1 MIKRSVFRPD
11 IEGLRGI
18 AVLSVVVFH
27 CGVVGVSGGFVG
39 VDVFFVLSGYLI
51 TGLLVNEIRTTSHL
65 DLLQFYARRARRL
78 LPAAALVTIATLVA
92 GVIIMAPNE
101 LMLAARAARATAVYL
116 SNMFFALNAA
126 DYFARDVKWNP
137 MLHTWTLAVEE
148 QFYLLW
154 PVLIMLGLRHRRSQ
168 KLLVYLLSIV
178 TVISLAASIRL
189 TNTAPAYAFYGL
201 PTRAWEFG
209 IGGLAILIPRGS
221 LKGSNAALTALGWL
235 GLLSVLAS
243 FHFISERQRFPGWIA
258 VIPVLGTTL
267 TLIAGAELPHVGVG
281 RVLDSRPLQFLG
293 TMSYSWYLWHWPF
306 LVFAAVLYP
315 SISMAGRIVAALAA
329 LVVAAVAHYLVENPL
344 RFQPRLVRSPILSL
358 GFGGVLMALS
368 LSAAF
373 LSLRFAARLA
383 TEPAMQ
389 PITAAVND
397 IADMERER
405 CVSLAQATEVK
416 TCSFGLAASPTTIVL
431 FGDSH
436 AIQWF
441 NPMRLMAERHGWHLL
456 TVLKSGCP
464 AADVAVSDDCT
475 TWRADAIQRIQ
486 SLRPTL
492 VVVANS
498 TGYLARK
505 DPPLSLDEWKRGT
518 RRTLSALTANGIKVV
533 AIRDT
538 PLPGFDVPTC
548 LARSVRHAWYS
559 AASCQIARSS
569 AIRPSVFEAEE
580 SAVQGLPGVRF
591 IDLTDQVCNRDAC
604 PAIRDGVIVYRDD
617 NHLTGAFAQS
627 LLPALEARL
636 APLPGL
642 RDAEAAPSHLLHVP

>member
-1 MIKRSVFRPD
+1 MIKGSVFRSD

-51 TGLLVNEIRTTSHL
+51 TGLLANEIRTTSHL
-65 DLLQFYARRARRL
+65 NLLQFYARRARRL
-78 LPAAALVTIATLVA
+78 LPAAALVSIATLVA

-101 LMLAARAARATAVYL
+101 LTLAARAARATAVYM

-126 DYFARDVKWNP
+126 DYFASDVKWNP

-148 QFYLLW
+148 QFYLFW

-168 KLLVYLLSIV
+168 KLLVWLLSIG

-189 TNTAPAYAFYGL
+189 TNTAPAFAFYGL

-209 IGGLAILIPRGS
+209 IGGLAILIPQGS
-221 LKGSNAALTALGWL
+221 LKGSSAALTALGWL
-235 GLLSVLAS
+235 GLLSMLAS
-243 FHFISERQRFPGWIA
+243 FHFISARQGFPGWIA
-258 VIPVLGTTL
+258 VIPVLGATL
-267 TLIAGAELPHVGVG
+267 TLIAGAEVPHVGVG
-281 RVLDSRPLQFLG
+281 RVLDSKPLQFLG

-315 SISMAGRIVAALAA
+315 SISTAGRIVAALAA
-329 LVVAAVAHYLVENPL
+329 LVVATVAHYLIENPL
-344 RFQPRLVRSPILSL
+344 RFQPRLVRNPILSL

-373 LSLRFAARLA
+373 ISLRFAARLA
-383 TEPAMQ
+383 IAPAMQ

-405 CVSLAQATEVK
+405 CVIPAQVTEVK
-416 TCSFGLAASPTTIVL
+416 TCSFGAAASPTTIVL

-436 AIQWF
+436 AMQWF
-441 NPMRLMAERHGWHLL
+441 NPMRLMAERHGWQLL

-464 AADVAVSDDCT
+464 ATDVAVSDDCT
-475 TWRADAIQRIQ
+475 TWRADAITRIQ

-492 VVVANS
+492 VVVANA
-498 TGYLARK
+498 TQYLARK
-505 DPPLSLDEWKRGT
+505 DAPIPLDEWKRGT
-518 RRTLSALTANGIKVV
+518 RRTLSALTANDSKVV

-569 AIRPSVFEAEE
+569 AITPSVFEAEE

-591 IDLTDQVCNRDAC
+591 IDLTDQICNGDAC

-636 APLPGL
+636 TPLLGL
-642 RDAEAAPSHLLHVP
+642 RGAAAAP

>member
-1 MIKRSVFRPD
+1 MIKRSSFRPD

-27 CGVVGVSGGFVG
+27 CGIVGVSGGFVG

-65 DLLQFYARRARRL
+65 NLLQFYARRARRL

-101 LMLAARAARATAVYL
+101 LTLAARAARATAVYL
-116 SNMFFALNAA
+116 SNLFFAFNAA

-154 PVLIMLGLRHRRSQ
+154 PVLIMLGLRHRRSER
-168 KLLVYLLSIV
+168 LLVCLLSIV
-178 TVISLAASIRL
+178 TVISLVASIRF
-189 TNTAPAYAFYGL
+189 TKTAPAYAFYGL

-221 LKGSNAALTALGWL
+221 LKGSSAAFTVLGWV

-243 FHFISERQRFPGWIA
+243 FHFISERFGFPGWIA
-258 VIPVLGTTL
+258 AIPVLGTTL

-281 RVLDSRPLQFLG
+281 RVLDSKPLQFLG

-315 SISMAGRIVAALAA
+315 SISTAGRIVAALAA
-329 LVVAAVAHYLVENPL
+329 LVVATVAHYLVENPL

-358 GFGGVLMALS
+358 CFGGALMALS
-368 LSAAF
+368 LTAAF
-373 LSLRFAARLA
+373 ISLRFAARLA
-383 TEPAMQ
+383 TAPAMQ
-389 PITAAVND
+389 PITAAAND

-405 CVSLAQATEVK
+405 CVALAQVREVK
-416 TCSFGLAASPTTIVL
+416 TCSFGVAASPTTLVL

-456 TVLKSGCP
+456 TVFKSGCP
-464 AADVAVSDDCT
+464 ATDVPGSDDCVA
-475 TWRADAIQRIQ
+475 WRADAIRRIQ
-486 SLRPTL
+486 SVRPTL

-498 TGYLARK
+498 SGYLARK
-505 DPPLSLDEWKRGT
+505 EAAVPLDQWKRGT

-548 LARSVRHAWYS
+548 LARSVRHAWYP

-569 AIRPSVFEAEE
+569 AIMPSVFEAEE
-580 SAVQGLPGVRF
+580 SAAQGLPGVRF
-591 IDLTDQVCNRDAC
+591 IDLTDQICNGDAC

-636 APLPGL
+636 APLLEL
-642 RDAEAAPSHLLHVP
+642 REAR

>member
-1 MIKRSVFRPD
+1 MITRSVFRPD

-27 CGVVGVSGGFVG
+27 CGIVGVSGGFVG

-65 DLLQFYARRARRL
+65 NLPQFYARRARRL

-116 SNMFFALNAA
+116 SSIVFALNAA
-126 DYFARDVKWNP
+126 DYFARDVKWNR

-168 KLLVYLLSIV
+168 KLLVCLLSIV

-189 TNTAPAYAFYGL
+189 TKTAPAYAFYGL

-221 LKGSNAALTALGWL
+221 LRGSSAAMTALGWL

-243 FHFISERQRFPGWIA
+243 FHFISDRYGFPGWIA
-258 VIPVLGTTL
+258 AIPVLGTTL

-281 RVLDSRPLQFLG
+281 RVLDSKPLQFLG

-315 SISMAGRIVAALAA
+315 SISTAGRIVAALAA

-358 GFGGVLMALS
+358 GFGGVLMAMS

-373 LSLRFAARLA
+373 ISLRFAARLA
-383 TEPAMQ
+383 TAPAMQ

-405 CVSLAQATEVK
+405 CVSLAQVTEVK
-416 TCSFGLAASPTTIVL
+416 TCSFGTAASATTIVL

-441 NPMRLMAERHGWHLL
+441 NPIRLMAERHGWRLL
-456 TVLKSGCP
+456 TVFKSGCP
-464 AADVAVSDDCT
+464 ATDVALSDDCT
-475 TWRADAIQRIQ
+475 TWRGDAIPFIQ

-498 TGYLARK
+498 TGYVARK
-505 DPPLSLDEWKRGT
+505 DAAVPLDEWKRGT
-518 RRTLSALTANGIKVV
+518 RRTLSALTANGSKVV

-538 PLPGFDVPTC
+538 PFPGFDVPTC

-569 AIRPSVFEAEE
+569 AILPSVFEAEE
-580 SAVQGLPGVRF
+580 SAAQGLPGVRF
-591 IDLTDQVCNRDAC
+591 IDLTDRVCNGDAC

-617 NHLTGAFAQS
+617 NHLAGAFAQS

-636 APLPGL
+636 APLLGL
-642 RDAEAAPSHLLHVP
+642 REAR

>member
-51 TGLLVNEIRTTSHL
+51 TGLLVDEIRTTSHL
-65 DLLQFYARRARRL
+65 NLLQFYARRARRL

-92 GVIIMAPNE
+92 GAIIMAPNE
-101 LMLAARAARATAVYL
+101 LTLAARAARATAVYL

-148 QFYLLW
+148 QFYLVW

-168 KLLVYLLSIV
+168 KLLVCLLSIV
-178 TVISLAASIRL
+178 TIISLAASIRL
-189 TNTAPAYAFYGL
+189 TKTAPAYAFYGL
-201 PTRAWEFG
+201 PARAWEFG
-209 IGGLAILIPRGS
+209 IGGLAILIARGS
-221 LKGSNAALTALGWL
+221 LKGSSAALTALGWL

-243 FHFISERQRFPGWIA
+243 FHFISERHGFPGWIA

-281 RVLDSRPLQFLG
+281 RVLDSKPLQFLG

-306 LVFAAVLYP
+306 LVFAAVLDP
-315 SISMAGRIVAALAA
+315 SISTAGRIVAALAA
-329 LVVAAVAHYLVENPL
+329 LVVATGAHYLIENPL

-358 GFGGVLMALS
+358 AFGGVLMALS

-373 LSLRFAARLA
+373 ISLRFAARLA
-383 TEPAMQ
+383 SAPAMQ

-405 CVSLAQATEVK
+405 CVSLTEETEVK
-416 TCSFGLAASPTTIVL
+416 TCSFGSAASPTTIVL

-441 NPMRLMAERHGWHLL
+441 NPMRLMAERYGWHLL

-464 AADVAVSDDCT
+464 ATDVVVSDDCT
-475 TWRADAIQRIQ
+475 TWRADAIPRIQ

-492 VVVANS
+492 VVVANA
-498 TGYLARK
+498 TRYLAGK
-505 DPPLSLDEWKRGT
+505 DAPVPLDEWKRGT
-518 RRTLSALTANGIKVV
+518 RRTLSALAANGMKVV

-538 PLPGFDVPTC
+538 PFPGFDVPTC
-548 LARSVRHAWYS
+548 LARSVHHAWYS
-559 AASCQIARSS
+559 PVSCQIARSS
-569 AIRPSVFEAEE
+569 AITPSVFEAEE
-580 SAVQGLPGVRF
+580 SAVQGLAGVRF
-591 IDLTDQVCNRDAC
+591 IDLTDQICNGVAC
-604 PAIRDGVIVYRDD
+604 PAIRDGLIVYRDD
-617 NHLTGAFAQS
+617 NHLTGTFAQS

-642 RDAEAAPSHLLHVP
+642 R

>member
-1 MIKRSVFRPD
+1 MVKSSVFRSD

-27 CGVVGVSGGFVG
+27 CGFVAVSGGFVG

-51 TGLLVNEIRTTSHL
+51 TGLLVNEIVTTSHL
-65 DLLQFYARRARRL
+65 NLPRFYARRARRL
-78 LPAAALVTIATLVA
+78 LPAAALVSIATLVVGA
-92 GVIIMAPNE
+92 IIMAPNE
-101 LMLAARAARATAVYL
+101 LMFTARATRATAVYL

-126 DYFARDVKWNP
+126 DYFGSNVKWNP

-148 QFYLLW
+148 QFYLFW

-168 KLLVYLLSIV
+168 KLLVCLLSIV

-189 TNTAPAYAFYGL
+189 TNTAPAFAFYGL

-209 IGGLAILIPRGS
+209 IGGLAILVTRGS
-221 LKGSNAALTALGWL
+221 LKGSSITLTALGWL

-243 FHFISERQRFPGWIA
+243 FHFISARQGVPGWVA
-258 VIPVLGTTL
+258 VIPVLGTTV

-281 RVLDSRPLQFLG
+281 RLLDSRPLQFLG

-315 SISMAGRIVAALAA
+315 SISRDGKIVAALAA
-329 LVVAAVAHYLVENPL
+329 LLVASVAHYAVENPL

-358 GFGGVLMALS
+358 GLGGVLMALT
-368 LSAAF
+368 LGAAF
-373 LSLRFAARLA
+373 ISLRFAARLA
-383 TEPAMQ
+383 TAPAMH
-389 PITAAVND
+389 PIAAAVND

-405 CVSLAQATEVK
+405 CVSLGQATDVK
-416 TCSFGLAASPTTIVL
+416 TCSFGAAASPTTIVL

-441 NPMRLMAERHGWHLL
+441 NPMRVMAERHGWKLL
-456 TVLKSGCP
+456 TVFKSGCP
-464 AADVAVSDDCT
+464 ATDVAVNNGCT
-475 TWRADAIQRIQ
+475 RWRADAITRIQ
-486 SLRPTL
+486 SLTPTL
-492 VVVANS
+492 VVVANA
-498 TGYLARK
+498 TGYLGRK
-505 DPPLSLDEWKRGT
+505 GAPFPLDEWKRAT
-518 RRTLSALTANGIKVV
+518 RRTLSALSANGTKVV

-538 PLPGFDVPTC
+538 PLPAFDVPTC
-548 LARSVRHAWYS
+548 LARSARHIWYS
-559 AASCQIARSS
+559 AARCQITRSS
-569 AIRPSVFEAEE
+569 AITPSVFEAEK

-591 IDLTDQVCNRDAC
+591 IDLTDLICDRDEC

-642 RDAEAAPSHLLHVP
+642 RDAAAAP